1 MDILAEISSVRGQEI
16 WPENRIEQLYDLYAN
31 SKPGENNE
39 KQQTQ
44 TYWNTVTKT
53 EAVKH
58 KKLITTI
65 H

>member
-1 MDILAEISSVRGQEI
+1 VDILAEISSVRGQEI

-44 TYWNTVTKT
+44 TY
-53 EAVKH
+53 
-58 KKLITTI
+58 
-65 H
+65 